1 MFLFFTIQLITIR
14 QDKKYKTQENTAQA
28 HISLFSQIEQW
39 KKSREGVDARGK
51 KWICIFKAKDRKQY
65 QRNGTENLFVVI
77 MYLIEAFKMRLLSIT
92 ESLESPKRSNST
104 FKSLGKF
111 SKDELMLEMSMK
123 RDLRA
128 FLKLRQRRKKMFIVF
143 NLQTAVT

>member
-1 MFLFFTIQLITIR
+1 
-14 QDKKYKTQENTAQA
+14 
-28 HISLFSQIEQW
+28 
-39 KKSREGVDARGK
+39 
-51 KWICIFKAKDRKQY
+51 
-65 QRNGTENLFVVI
+65 
-77 MYLIEAFKMRLLSIT
+77 MRLLSIT

-111 SKDELMLEMSMK
+111 LKDELMLEMSMK